1 MSYAC
6 KTQVSLC
13 REILMGRCC
22 PRSSSPA
29 RRGAALVEMALV
41 LPVFLAIVMG
51 IIEFGRGMWVGN
63 MVTNAAREGAR
74 LAVLE
79 GSTNTEVQQAIT
91 SFLTS
96 SVGLV
101 AADVQIN
108 IAITPA
114 PGNPTPVT
122 ECGHCETRDLIAVT
136 VTVPFNS
143 VALIP
148 GSYLQGANLTGR
160 SAMRHE

>member
-1 MSYAC
+1 
-6 KTQVSLC
+6 
-13 REILMGRCC
+13 MGRNC
-22 PRSSSPA
+22 PRSSSSV

-63 MVTNAAREGAR
+63 MVTNAAREGTR
-74 LAVLE
+74 IAVLE
-79 GSTNTEVQQAIT
+79 WSTNPEVRQAIT

-96 SVGLV
+96 SVGV
-101 AADVQIN
+101 DAADVQIN

-114 PGNPTPVT
+114 PANPRPVT
-122 ECGHCETRDLIAVT
+122 ECSNCETRDLIAVT
-136 VTVPFNS
+136 VTMPFNA

-148 GSYLQGANLTGR
+148 GSYSQGANLTGR